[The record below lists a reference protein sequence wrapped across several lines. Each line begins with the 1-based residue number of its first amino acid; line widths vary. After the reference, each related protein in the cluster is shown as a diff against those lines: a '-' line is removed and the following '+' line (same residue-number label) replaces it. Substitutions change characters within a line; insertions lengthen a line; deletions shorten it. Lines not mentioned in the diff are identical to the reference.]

1 MSTSPSNH
9 QIKNEPI
16 DRQTESNKDEK
27 IKQLE
32 QMQENLFDRIRIKS
46 NEYELLKQ
54 NETNLIATNTEL
66 YNTIEINSNNHMD
79 LSNEITSLKAKLLE
93 AKETIEIIRNENEI
107 LKQNETNLI
116 AKNDDLNSIIEMNT
130 NNQMNLSNEITSLK
144 EKLFEANEIIETKTN
159 EINDLK
165 IQIENSNTASNID
178 FNNQIIL
185 QDENVAKQLKQ
196 MQKMLMETVQI
207 RTNEIEILKQRNKTF
222 NDEEFTY
229 ALNESVTPTASQ
241 SIELP
246 QQSEEYINF
255 ALNLEKLKLLVDNL
269 KNFESQSI
277 QELNEHCQEQKCLVQ
292 LAAELKIETLENKS
306 KKRKFDKTNDKEE
319 NIDQINRS
327 NKELIEV
334 INDYEQTCINEFLHK
349 TSTIKVSFSQLVD
362 EANTFLDIKQA
373 YLNREQTND
382 GEIQIFNLES
392 IELQSKLN
400 KELKK
405 AKYLIFNNKKIVF
418 INEITA
424 DESIVTPLGY
434 FDYDECFKV
443 SLFYYI

>member
-1 MSTSPSNH
+1 M
-9 QIKNEPI
+9 
-16 DRQTESNKDEK
+16 KDEK

-32 QMQENLFDRIRIKS
+32 QIQ
-46 NEYELLKQ
+46 
-54 NETNLIATNTEL
+54 
-66 YNTIEINSNNHMD
+66 
-79 LSNEITSLKAKLLE
+79 
-93 AKETIEIIRNENEI
+93 
-107 LKQNETNLI
+107 
-116 AKNDDLNSIIEMNT
+116 
-130 NNQMNLSNEITSLK
+130 
-144 EKLFEANEIIETKTN
+144 
-159 EINDLK
+159 K
-165 IQIENSNTASNID
+165 I
-178 FNNQIIL
+178 
-185 QDENVAKQLKQ
+185 
-196 MQKMLMETVQI
+196 LMETVQNKA
-207 RTNEIEILKQRNKTF
+207 NEIEILKRRNEA
-222 NDEEFTY
+222 NNHEQFTC
-229 ALNESVTPTASQ
+229 ALNDPLATHSMEVKN
-241 SIELP
+241 
-246 QQSEEYINF
+246 QQSEEHVK
-255 ALNLEKLKLLVDNL
+255 LESNLKEMKLLVNNL
-269 KNFESQSI
+269 NNFDSQSI

-424 DESIVTPLGY
+424 IVTPLGY